1 MTSKKR
7 AGNSKEGEIQK
18 NESAFAEISFANL
31 RFGVS
36 FISGFLDHDL
46 FGLVDIGIDVISW
59 MFFFYMY
66 ITLRQQLCTACFQN
80 RPYGSFDDVNR
91 KMQVNCLSIS

>member
-1 MTSKKR
+1 MTSKKI

-36 FISGFLDHDL
+36 FISGFLDHDM
-46 FGLVDIGIDVISW
+46 FGLVNIGIDVISW
-59 MFFFYMY
+59 MFFFLHVHY
-66 ITLRQQLCTACFQN
+66 TSTAT
-80 RPYGSFDDVNR
+80 VH
-91 KMQVNCLSIS
+91 CLLSKPSLWKF

>member
-59 MFFFYMY
+59 MFFSTC
-66 ITLRQQLCTACFQN
+66 TLHFE
-80 RPYGSFDDVNR
+80 S
-91 KMQVNCLSIS
+91 NCELLAFKTVLMEVLMM

>member
-1 MTSKKR
+1 MDNFQPKLEIDKIAAKTWHLKKNR
-7 AGNSKEGEIQK
+7 RDPE
-18 NESAFAEISFANL
+18 NESAFAEISFADL

-59 MFFFYMY
+59 MFFSIIF
-66 ITLRQQLCTACFQN
+66 
-80 RPYGSFDDVNR
+80 RPF
-91 KMQVNCLSIS
+91 KI